1 MDCIPGSLIAFLV
14 LTWYLFQQVKITSSL
29 NYVNF
34 LSSVFLLL
42 EFIQFFAVLSFL
54 KQKVEMNV
62 KGVTHGP
69 GPVSY
74 THLTLPTTPYV

>member
-34 LSSVFLLL
+34 FLSSVFLLL
-42 EFIQFFAVLSFL
+42 EFIQFVAVLSFL

-69 GPVSY
+69 GPMFASKR
-74 THLTLPTTPYV
+74 